1 MPSQGSQLLS
11 QSSSLCLPLLKF
23 SYATVSNESIAPIPW
38 IHLSSKDALFAIF
51 ESSPVQLE
59 DGRTEERQKFKVLQD
74 PEVMEELD
82 LNALS
87 VEAHRA
93 LIQAP
98 AATTVNVPHVAIIV
112 KVPMIAIKYPMPN
125 GQIRRFQIRFSKNE
139 DYYEAM
145 KMLSRA
151 NVPTVE
157 AGTFPAHK
165 PQAAPRSAA
174 PSLLAPSDSA
184 SQVGLSIMGQRNYD
198 DMSALSLSRPAAAA
212 QSAMPPPQ
220 MFLAP
225 AQPAQYPSRVRPL
238 ADGDSHT
245 AYVSDLGPGYPKSN
259 ISLSTATTLVPE
271 KQQLRF
277 RATQPPPG
285 PEDGVGVRSQQ
296 STRVCQQHLGFQ
308 APRGET
314 GLGFRGGQLVPQI
327 TRPEV
332 NDQICSM
339 PAGGNADS
347 ASKKARKCRQPTSVE
362 ANDSESTTTTTAKGR
377 GRRGVANKA
386 AKTPAVKKPRT
397 AATRKKTAAN
407 KPQKDKRVPTVDE
420 LLQQPGYS
428 LLPDSAITEP
438 RSFPCAQN
446 NLAESDQTK
455 ALEIAETEYHA
466 DQPRTQGSP
475 CLGGT
480 TTRHITRS
488 ASRALS
494 SVPIQHAAG
503 DDGDVY
509 KAAPPPCTPADQIIT
524 NAPTPASP
532 VAQAHTTAALPQP
545 MCLSH
550 SGEPE
555 AAPDSQAAQAP
566 PLPVTDDVLLG
577 LAQKCLSA
585 DPAFDLCSARSRLE
599 AWLNLPE
606 PTQATAL
613 RTYFCELIMTDGFSQ
628 LCKSVDL
635 FWEGAILEG
644 RMMKMTTAAAAEPS
658 AGIEADQEEV

>member
-1 MPSQGSQLLS
+1 MPSQGSQILS
-11 QSSSLCLPLLKF
+11 QLSPLCLPLLKF

-51 ESSPVQLE
+51 ETSPIQLE
-59 DGRTEERQKFKVLQD
+59 DGRAEERQKFKVLQD

-98 AATTVNVPHVAIIV
+98 AATAVNVPHVAIIV
-112 KVPMIAIKYPMPN
+112 KVPMIAIKYPMAN

-157 AGTFPAHK
+157 AGTFPDHK
-165 PQAAPRSAA
+165 PQAAPRPAA
-174 PSLLAPSDSA
+174 PSLVAPSDSA
-184 SQVGLSIMGQRNYD
+184 SQVGLSIMGPRNYD

-225 AQPAQYPSRVRPL
+225 AQPAQCPSRVRPL
-238 ADGDSHT
+238 ADGDSRS
-245 AYVSDLGPGYPKSN
+245 AYVSDLGPRYPKSN

-271 KQQLRF
+271 KQQPRF
-277 RATQPPPG
+277 RATQPRPR
-285 PEDGVGVRSQQ
+285 PEDGVDVHSRQ

-314 GLGFRGGQLVPQI
+314 GLGLRGGQLVPQTTI
-327 TRPEV
+327 AEV
-332 NDQICSM
+332 NDQSCSM
-339 PAGGNADS
+339 PSGGDADS
-347 ASKKARKCRQPTSVE
+347 ASEKGRKYRQPTSVE
-362 ANDSESTTTTTAKGR
+362 ANNSEPTTTATAKGR
-377 GRRGVANKA
+377 GKRGVANKA
-386 AKTPAVKKPRT
+386 AKTPAVKRPRT
-397 AATRKKTAAN
+397 AATRKKTAT
-407 KPQKDKRVPTVDE
+407 KKSQEDKRVPTVDE

-428 LLPDSAITEP
+428 LLPDGAITKP
-438 RSFPCAQN
+438 RSFSRAQN

-455 ALEIAETEYHA
+455 GLEIAETEYDV
-466 DQPRTQGSP
+466 DQPPAQGSA

-480 TTRHITRS
+480 ATRHITRS
-488 ASRALS
+488 ASRVLS
-494 SVPIQHAAG
+494 SVPIQRAAG
-503 DDGDVY
+503 DDRHVY
-509 KAAPPPCTPADQIIT
+509 KTAPPPCTPADQTIT
-524 NAPTPASP
+524 NALTPASP
-532 VAQAHTTAALPQP
+532 VAQAHTTAALAQP

-555 AAPDSQAAQAP
+555 ATPDSQAQTP

-599 AWLNLPE
+599 AWLSLPE

-628 LCKSVDL
+628 LCRSVDL

-644 RMMKMTTAAAAEPS
+644 RMMTMTTAATELS
-658 AGIEADQEEV
+658 AGIEADQEDV